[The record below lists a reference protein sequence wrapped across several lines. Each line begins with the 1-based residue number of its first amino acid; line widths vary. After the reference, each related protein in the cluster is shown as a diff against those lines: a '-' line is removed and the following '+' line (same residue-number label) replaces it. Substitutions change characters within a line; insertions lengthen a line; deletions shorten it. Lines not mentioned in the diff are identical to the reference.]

1 MCTIRIFGGFCSGT
15 SLFIWAG
22 INDLSRHIYPT
33 CYAIN
38 RLFKDYLAM
47 VDLGRALPDG
57 RPTGE
62 RQLSRKGVSQAQP
75 EHGAYDFGLVPASV
89 IEPTWITA
97 SKHKL

>member
-1 MCTIRIFGGFCSGT
+1 MCTIRIFEAFCSGI

-75 EHGAYDFGLVPASV
+75 EHGAGNFGFANYGHSHINQCHRLR
-89 IEPTWITA
+89 
-97 SKHKL
+97 LG